1 MLTVNP
7 SSPIFTR
14 RSRNQIRLLIFV
26 AVAMVASLLYWE
38 GRITYYLFGDEGFLW
53 YGVQRVMLGEVPIR
67 DFMAYDPGRYYW
79 SAAIM
84 ALMEDNSIIGARL
97 AVAIFQSVGLF
108 FGLWVVIPPGSR
120 ANVTYTALAAIILG
134 LWMYPNYK
142 IFDST
147 ISILLITTFA
157 YLIDKPHLCRYL
169 LVGFTI
175 GIAACFGKNHGL
187 YGAIAGLSLII
198 YLGVTHQGCSIFKC
212 LATWMLGILFG
223 YLPMLIMLLCIPGF
237 ANAFWERSVRILFE
251 YGATNLS
258 LPIPWPWLVDFTRP
272 WFFTIRNGLIG
283 LLFIAILGY
292 GLLGLTILVRLAV
305 KKAQPL
311 PTFVASVIL
320 ALPYTHYAFSRADIN
335 HLALGIFPL
344 LIGLLGLLMQSS
356 TAVKNFGTV
365 IILIVT
371 SLTILPSHPGW
382 MARAEGNW
390 PVIKVAESVLIVNP
404 GTAGAMKLINDL
416 VDKYAPNGEEFI
428 ATPFWPGAYAAF
440 RRKSPIWEIYALLP
454 QSEGFQRA
462 EIERIKK
469 ANLGFILINDS
480 ALDAKEEN
488 RFRNTHPIMD
498 QFIRANYAPLK
509 TGVPNNPFRIYIP
522 NQSFSSTN
530 AINR

>member
-1 MLTVNP
+1 MLTIDP
-7 SSPIFTR
+7 SSPIFKR
-14 RSRNQIRLLIFV
+14 RSRNQIRLLIFA

-38 GRITYYLFGDEGFLW
+38 GRVAYYLFWDEGFLW
-53 YGVQRVMLGEVPIR
+53 YGIQRVMLGEVPIR

-84 ALMEDNSIIGARL
+84 ALMQDNSIIGARL
-97 AVAIFQSVGLF
+97 AVALFQSVGLF

-120 ANVTYTALAAIILG
+120 ANVTYTILAAIILG

-157 YLIDKPHLCRYL
+157 YLIDRPSGGRYFL
-169 LVGFTI
+169 AGFTI

-198 YLGVTHQGCSIFKC
+198 YLAVTHQSGSSIFKS
-212 LATWMLGILFG
+212 LATWSLGIVIG
-223 YLPMLIMLLCIPGF
+223 YSPMLIMLLCVAGF

-258 LPIPWPWLVDFTRP
+258 LPIPWPWLVDFTQP
-272 WFFTIRNGLIG
+272 WFVTIRNGLIG
-283 LLFIAILGY
+283 LFFIAILGY
-292 GLLGLTILVRLAV
+292 GLLGLTILARLAV
-305 KKAQPL
+305 KKVQPL

-320 ALPYTHYAFSRADIN
+320 ALPYAHYAFSRADIN

-356 TAVKNFGTV
+356 TAVKSFGTV
-365 IILIVT
+365 IFFIVT
-371 SLTILPSHPGW
+371 ILTILPSHPGW

-404 GTAGAMKLINDL
+404 GTAGAMKLITDL

-428 ATPFWPGAYAAF
+428 AAPFWPGAYAAF
-440 RRKSPIWEIYALLP
+440 GRKSPTWEIYALFP
-454 QSEGFQRA
+454 RSKEFQEA

-469 ANLGFILINDS
+469 TEIGFILINDYG
-480 ALDAKEEN
+480 LDSKEEN
-488 RFRNTHPIMD
+488 RYRNTHPIID
-498 QFIRANYAPLK
+498 QFIRSNYLPVE
-509 TGVPNNPFRIYIP
+509 TGIPNNALKIY
-522 NQSFSSTN
+522 STQ
-530 AINR
+530 ADKHIYD